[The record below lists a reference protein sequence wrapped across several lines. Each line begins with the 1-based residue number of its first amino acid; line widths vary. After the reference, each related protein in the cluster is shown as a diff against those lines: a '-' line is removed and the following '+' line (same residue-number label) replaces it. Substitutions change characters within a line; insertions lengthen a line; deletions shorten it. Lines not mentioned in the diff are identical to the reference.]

1 MIAHVL
7 AYAGCMRMLRRVHT
21 YLGVFFAPLLLF
33 FVLSGWYQTVYR
45 DRLKSP
51 GDAETWQQY
60 MRVVHTD
67 DIYPTNREFSYP
79 SSPKL
84 FQFLVAVM
92 ATALT
97 TTIILGIILAKRSLR
112 NRWINVVKVTAL
124 GVVVPA
130 ACLWLGIIIDAIA
143 WAGQQEVDGQDA
155 RWGRDETVEAEKL
168 PTPAFDPARK
178 PFEGQLTRRGS

>member
-1 MIAHVL
+1 
-7 AYAGCMRMLRRVHT
+7 MRMLRRVHT

-33 FVLSGWYQTVYR
+33 FVLSGWYQTVNR

-67 DIYPTNREFSYP
+67 DIYPTNHEFSHP

-84 FQFLVAVM
+84 FQFLVVLM
-92 ATALT
+92 AMALT
-97 TTIILGIILAKRSLR
+97 TTIVLGIILAFRSVR
-112 NRWINVVKVTAL
+112 NRWLIVMSLAL

-130 ACLWLGIIIDAIA
+130 ACLWLGHH
-143 WAGQQEVDGQDA
+143 
-155 RWGRDETVEAEKL
+155 
-168 PTPAFDPARK
+168 F
-178 PFEGQLTRRGS
+178 